1 MAYVYIVQSDT
12 ACILHLIDRAYAVA
26 LSTAA
31 LPAPFDKLRTWLRQA
46 QDEQQH
52 GTSHCICCSFFR
64 SASEK
69 TNNKKKI
76 KYRLQSFPLKLVS
89 ESYPIAQICPLPPSA
104 TKSLFR
110 R

>member
-1 MAYVYIVQSDT
+1 MAYVYIVHSDT

-31 LPAPFDKLRTWLRQA
+31 LPALRQA
-46 QDEQQH
+46 QDERQH

-64 SASEK
+64 SQSEK